1 MPNTNDSELD
11 HLRFPVGRFV
21 APDPITAE
29 HLAGWI
35 AEVEALPGQLRDAV
49 AGCSDAVLDTPYR
62 PGGWTV
68 RQVVHHLPDSHINCY
83 VRFRWA
89 LTEDRPAIKVYDEQ
103 AWALLPDA
111 AHGPVEMSLDL
122 LAAVHGR
129 WVALLRG
136 MRPEDFAREFVHTVQ
151 GPTKLERAL
160 GMYAWHG
167 RHHLA
172 HVKMVLGEQRTAN
185 SER

>member
-1 MPNTNDSELD
+1 MPKTDDLD
-11 HLRFPVGRFV
+11 MDQLRFPVGRFV
-21 APDPITAE
+21 APETITAA
-29 HLAGWI
+29 HIGRWI
-35 AEVEALPGQLRDAV
+35 EEVTVLPGQLRDAL

-62 PGGWTV
+62 PDGWTV

-103 AWALLPDA
+103 AWAMLPDA
-111 AHGPVEMSLDL
+111 ANGPIDMSLDL

-129 WVALLRG
+129 WVALLRE
-136 MRPEDFAREFVHTVQ
+136 MRPEDFAREFIHTVQ
-151 GPTKLERAL
+151 GPTTLARAV

-172 HVKMVLGEQRTAN
+172 HLKMVVR
-185 SER
+185 